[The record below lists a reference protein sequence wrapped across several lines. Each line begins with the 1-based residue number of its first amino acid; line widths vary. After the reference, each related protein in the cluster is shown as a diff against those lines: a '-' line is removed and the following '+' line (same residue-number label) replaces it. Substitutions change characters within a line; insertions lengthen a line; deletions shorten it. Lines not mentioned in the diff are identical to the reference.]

1 MMPLWTMATRSV
13 ACGCAF
19 DSVGAPCVAQRVWP
33 MPACAGERLGVQPR
47 FEVDELSFRAAA
59 GELPMFKRRDAG
71 GIVAAIFEPLQ
82 CIDDLRRDR
91 PRPENPDD
99 PAHRLFLLADVSAQ
113 LRRKRPEAA
122 EIKSNCRL

>member
-33 MPACAGERLGVQPR
+33 MPAVPASGSAFSRASRLASLPPARRRV
-47 FEVDELSFRAAA
+47 
-59 GELPMFKRRDAG
+59 ELPVLERGDAG

-82 CIDDLRRDR
+82 RIDDQRRDR
-91 PRPENPDD
+91 LAAQNADD
-99 PAHRLFLLADVSAQ
+99 AAHRPTPRN
-113 LRRKRPEAA
+113 LRRRFYESAGRA
-122 EIKSNCRL
+122 RKSKAMSEYD